1 MRTKLSKNFLMST
14 NSLMKLEPGF
24 KFLSLRGTRSTIKFT
39 IITLFWLK
47 CKTQWLKMWCNSNW
61 NRLTLALEFTSI
73 RFWKMKIDN
82 LIFQIILLL
91 LQKIKRRLKIKLIR
105 KLLWTSS
112 LRKTLKISK
121 KLKMKQISF
130 YKLLEKN
137 WKLQSNQRL
146 KR

>member
-14 NSLMKLEPGF
+14 NSLMKQEPGF
-24 KFLSLRGTRSTIKFT
+24 KFLSLRGTRNTIKFT

-47 CKTQWLKMWCNSNW
+47 CKIQWLKMWCNSNW

-91 LQKIKRRLKIKLIR
+91 LQKIKTRLKIKLIR